1 MRNECTGATSDFGY
15 KCDLSLPTWARDL
28 TAAGFDP
35 AKKTLWF
42 MEGFTGY
49 LEVDELRSLLK

>member
-1 MRNECTGATSDFGY
+1 MYGCCRLALRLTSATSPLRAG
-15 KCDLSLPTWARDL
+15 ARDL

-49 LEVDELRSLLK
+49 LEVDELRLLLK